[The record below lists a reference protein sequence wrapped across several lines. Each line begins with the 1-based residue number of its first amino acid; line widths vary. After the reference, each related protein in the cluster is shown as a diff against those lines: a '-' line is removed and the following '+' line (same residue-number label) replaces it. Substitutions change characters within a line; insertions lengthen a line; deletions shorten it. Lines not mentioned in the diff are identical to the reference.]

1 MILDALTLLS
11 DAQAVTAT
19 AFSTNTYD
27 AGNVTPKNDIGPG
40 EALAMLI
47 TVDVAADATTG
58 DETYQF
64 DIVTSAN
71 ANLSSPTVVAS
82 RLIGR
87 ALLTAGR
94 IIVFPIPMVES
105 PLRYWGLQYT
115 VGGTTPTITVT
126 AGIVP
131 LSFADQIKIYAR
143 GYVIS

>member
-1 MILDALTLLS
+1 MIMDALCLLS
-11 DAQAVTAT
+11 DAQALTAT
-19 AFSTNTYD
+19 AVSTSSYD
-27 AGNVTPKNDIGPG
+27 AGNVTPKVDIGPG
-40 EALAMLI
+40 EPLAVVI

-64 DIVTSAN
+64 DIITSA
-71 ANLSSPTVVAS
+71 AAALTSPTVVAS

-94 IIVFPIPMVES
+94 IIVFPIPMVEV
-105 PLRYWGLQYT
+105 PLRFWGLQYT
-115 VGGTTPTITVT
+115 LGGTTPTITVT
-126 AGIVP
+126 ASIMP